1 MTKLGISTMDNDTQ
15 LSVFEN
21 ENDNENDNGGERD
34 RSRALLVL
42 GAIATLI
49 LAVIITALTLTKPA
63 VEREVENM
71 VRAGSPEF
79 DAYKDKVVLEVDPVK
94 MSYPNMVGMWQ
105 LAVTAT
111 LSNRGNR
118 ELTGVEVVGKMLDLE
133 DKVIAQ
139 AVSLPIPRIRKESL
153 KPGESMTVKVKVD
166 APAKI
171 TEDQVKDI
179 LMELSGLR
187 FQ

>member
-1 MTKLGISTMDNDTQ
+1 MTQLGFSIMDDDTKLA
-15 LSVFEN
+15 VFER
-21 ENDNENDNGGERD
+21 ENDNDNGGERD

-42 GAIATLI
+42 GAIAALI
-49 LAVIITALTLTKPA
+49 LAVIITALMLTKPA
-63 VEREVENM
+63 TEREVENM

-79 DAYKDKVVLEVDPVK
+79 DAYKDKVVLEVDPDSK
-94 MSYPNMVGMWQ
+94 MVHPNMIGMWQ

-111 LSNRGNR
+111 LSNRGDR
-118 ELTGVEVVGKMLDLE
+118 ELTGVELTGKMLDLE
-133 DKVIAQ
+133 DKVIAN
-139 AVSLPIPRIRKESL
+139 AVSRPIPRIRNEPL
-153 KPGESMTVKVKVD
+153 KPGESMTVKVRVD

>member
-1 MTKLGISTMDNDTQ
+1 MTQLGFSIMDDDTQ
-15 LSVFEN
+15 LAVFER
-21 ENDNENDNGGERD
+21 ENDNDNGGERD

-179 LMELSGLR
+179 SMELRGLR

>member
-1 MTKLGISTMDNDTQ
+1 MDNDTQ
-15 LSVFEN
+15 LAVF
-21 ENDNENDNGGERD
+21 DNETDNYSERG
-34 RSRALLVL
+34 RSRALLL
-42 GAIATLI
+42 IGGIAALLMVSIVMI
-49 LAVIITALTLTKPA
+49 LMFTKPA
-63 VEREVENM
+63 SEREAENL

-79 DAYKDKVVLEVDPVK
+79 DSYKDKVVLEIDPDSKLVH
-94 MSYPNMVGMWQ
+94 PNMIGMWQ

-118 ELTGVEVVGKMLDLE
+118 ELKSVEVVGKMIDLQ

-139 AVSLPIPRIRKESL
+139 TISRPIPRIRSESL
-153 KPGESMTVKVKVD
+153 KPGESMTIKVKVD

-171 TEDQVKDI
+171 SEDDVKDI
-179 LMELSGLR
+179 LMELNGLR